1 MAWKNAVVS
10 REEQRE
16 LKREALLREAAA
28 AFNQRG
34 YHATSLDDIA
44 NSLGVTKAAL
54 YYYYPNKQKLL
65 AACLERLMETSLK
78 SLERA
83 IAEGKNGREKIKL
96 ALEYYLLSLIDEMN
110 CCVIVT
116 EDDAL
121 LPEDHK
127 EHIKVRDRYEQAL
140 RDLVREGIEDGSIVP
155 CDPKLVTLTFLG
167 SVHWVPKWFS
177 HDRKWSGQELAAMM
191 SALLDRAL
199 STAPV
204 KSLMN

>member
-1 MAWKNAVVS
+1 MAWKNAVAS
-10 REEQRE
+10 RQEQRE

-28 AFNQRG
+28 AFNQNG

-44 NSLGVTKAAL
+44 NSLGVSKAAL

-65 AACLERLMETSLK
+65 AACLERLMEASFQGL
-78 SLERA
+78 SRA

-96 ALEYYLLSLIDEMN
+96 ALEYYLLSLIDEMS
-110 CCVIVT
+110 CCVIVM

-121 LPEDHK
+121 LPEDHQ

-140 RDLVREGIEDGSIVP
+140 RDLVREGIADGSIVP
-155 CDPKLVTLTFLG
+155 CDPKIVTLTFLG

-177 HDRKWSGQELAAMM
+177 HDRQWSGKELATMM
-191 SALLDRAL
+191 CTLLDRAL

-204 KSLMN
+204 KSLLG